1 MTTGWTDGIVGGACA
16 PGRKNRVRVRIVVGL
31 IAVLSACASVGA
43 NALPL
48 SVSEA
53 HAECLKQARAGTRN
67 PSTHARD
74 MSAACDA
81 LAAQANQAGRAEA
94 VPALTSACRDEAGK
108 GHPPG
113 ASPYKRQ
120 FRDMHKMRSR
130 RACSDLAAAVL
141 AGADRA
147 P

>member
-1 MTTGWTDGIVGGACA
+1 MTTVWMDMIAGVAGA
-16 PGRKNRVRVRIVVGL
+16 PGRKGRMRARIAVGL
-31 IAVLSACASVGA
+31 IAALSACASA
-43 NALPL
+43 SASTQPL
-48 SVSEA
+48 GVAEA

-81 LAAQANQAGRAEA
+81 LAAQANQAARAQL

-120 FRDMHKMRSR
+120 FREMHKMRSR

-141 AGADRA
+141 ADANRA